1 MEPENLTIAVN
12 DKDSVSAVLYPTPKK
27 DRAGMTVILGH
38 GAGAG
43 QQHPFMRLF
52 ASGLAERGFDAL
64 TFNFI
69 YMEQKRHVPDP
80 KAKLESCYQA
90 VIEFARRQK
99 KLKGNR
105 VVLSGKS
112 MGGRI
117 ASQVAAQPEQK
128 HEIAALFFLGYPL
141 HPPGRPD
148 KLRDAHLPQIKAP
161 MLFIQG
167 ERDAFGTS
175 DELAAIIKQ
184 HHLSATLHSIKGG
197 DHSLKIPKS
206 LGIPQDQVYSA
217 TLDEIASWLRKH
229 AR

>member
-12 DKDSVSAVLYPTPKK
+12 DKDSVSAVLFPAPKK

-80 KAKLESCYQA
+80 KAKLESCCQA

-105 VVLSGKS
+105 VVLGGKS

-117 ASQVAAQPEQK
+117 ASQVAAQPE
-128 HEIAALFFLGYPL
+128 HADEIAALFFLGYPL

-184 HHLSATLHSIKGG
+184 HHLSATLYPIKGG
-197 DHSLKIPKS
+197 DHSLKVPKS

-217 TLDEIASWLRKH
+217 ALDEIAGWLRKH
-229 AR
+229 TR